1 MTFTVRSP
9 LSSIERTQSTVL
21 AFVCVHEY
29 PLVAA
34 LLPVIN
40 TSEAFTHV
48 SSVTWIVVSIILA
61 LDSFLGAIIC
71 ITGRFSSI
79 TYDCELYH
87 VASITESSAE
97 IVRVPLVVILLIIQ
111 VTGAK

>member
-9 LSSIERTQSTVL
+9 LSSIETTQSTVL

-40 TSEAFTHV
+40 TSEAFIQI
-48 SSVTWIVVSIILA
+48 SSVTWIVVSVILA
-61 LDSFLGAIIC
+61 LDSFVGAIIC
-71 ITGRFSSI
+71 MTGRFSSI

-87 VASITESSAE
+87 VAPILASSPLTC
-97 IVRVPLVVILLIIQ
+97 IVPVSLILLITH
-111 VTGAK
+111 VTGAV